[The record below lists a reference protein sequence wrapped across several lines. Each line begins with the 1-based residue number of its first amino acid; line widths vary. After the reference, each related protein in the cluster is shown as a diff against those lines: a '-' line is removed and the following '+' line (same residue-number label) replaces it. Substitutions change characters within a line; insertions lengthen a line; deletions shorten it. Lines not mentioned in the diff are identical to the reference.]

1 MANGPWD
8 QFQGQEQG
16 PWTAYAEAQTAPI
29 NEKPVFLPKAGAA
42 VEALGRVLVVMAGTV
57 ATAPGAA
64 IGATMAG
71 GSLPEIGE
79 GAAGAAGQAMEA
91 LPRVFGEETKGWEE
105 FIGKW
110 LMEKPMEWVGEA
122 AVQSGKSPFKAG
134 PGGLPFYLAGKAAEA
149 TGMDP
154 DAFLRT
160 VGERGTEAL
169 LYALGA
175 SFLKGGK
182 AQPRGAKA
190 AEVKPSVAEL
200 EALRTQAEVSDNATL
215 QQF

>member
-16 PWTAYAEAQTAPI
+16 PWTAYAEAQTAPVD
-29 NEKPVFLPKAGAA
+29 EKPGFL
-42 VEALGRVLVVMAGTV
+42 TQ
-57 ATAPGAA
+57 
-64 IGATMAG
+64 
-71 GSLPEIGE
+71 
-79 GAAGAAGQAMEA
+79 AGAAGEAMEA
-91 LPRVFGEETKGWEE
+91 LPRVFGETTKGWEE

-110 LMEKPMEWVGEA
+110 LMEKPMEFVGEA

-160 VGERGTEAL
+160 VGERGTESL
-169 LYALGA
+169 LYSLGA
-175 SFLKGGK
+175 S
-182 AQPRGAKA
+182 
-190 AEVKPSVAEL
+190 
-200 EALRTQAEVSDNATL
+200 
-215 QQF
+215 